1 MLPTMPPTVKI
12 RKAATTAVAAIT
24 LAAMAST
31 PADAWGKN
39 EQNFLKGAA
48 VTAVIGAIIL
58 NAQKSRAAPQAQ
70 RQYQELPQAQYQP
83 QYQAPRPIY
92 QQPVYQQPVY
102 QQPVRYQPTYQ
113 PSVQSTPAARAFNSY
128 TAAERRQI
136 QARLADWGYYRG
148 GIDGAFGPETYRAIT
163 AYANDQQ
170 TAGKLSTVGGAYG
183 LYEQL
188 IS

>member
-1 MLPTMPPTVKI
+1 MLTNVKI
-12 RKAATTAVAAIT
+12 RKAAMTAVAAVT
-24 LAAMAST
+24 LAAMAAA
-31 PADAWGKN
+31 PAHAWGKN

-48 VTAVIGAIIL
+48 ATAIVGAIIL
-58 NAQKSRAAPQAQ
+58 NAQKSRIAPQAQ
-70 RQYQELPQAQYQP
+70 RQQQYQEFPQTQYRP

-92 QQPVYQQPVY
+92 QEPVY

-113 PSVQSTPAARAFNSY
+113 SSVYGTPAARAFNSY
-128 TAAERRQI
+128 TAVERRQI

-148 GIDGAFGPETYRAIT
+148 RIDGSFGPETYRAIA
-163 AYANDQQ
+163 AYADDSQ
-170 TAGKLSTVGGAYG
+170 TADKLSTVGGAYG

>member
-1 MLPTMPPTVKI
+1 MLTNVKI
-12 RKAATTAVAAIT
+12 RKAAMTAVAAVT
-24 LAAMAST
+24 LAAMAAA
-31 PADAWGKN
+31 PAHAWGKN

-48 VTAVIGAIIL
+48 ATAIVGAIIL

-70 RQYQELPQAQYQP
+70 RQQYQEFPQTQYQP

-92 QQPVYQQPVY
+92 QEPVY

-113 PSVQSTPAARAFNSY
+113 SSVYGTPAARAFNSY
-128 TAAERRQI
+128 TAVERRQI

-148 GIDGAFGPETYRAIT
+148 RIDGAFGPETYRAIA
-163 AYANDQQ
+163 AYADDSQ
-170 TAGKLSTVGGAYG
+170 TADKLSTVGGAYG